1 MSNGRTGC
9 LEGRVAVVTG
19 AGSGTG
25 RATARRM
32 AAEGASVVAADIVSE
47 SVKATVELI
56 AADGGT
62 AIAVTADVS
71 DEASVAA
78 MIGVAADTYGR
89 LDVLHNNAAALGADV
104 YGRDLDIAELDLGI
118 WQKALSVNLT
128 GVLLGCKH
136 AVPAMRRSGGGAI
149 VNMSSTAAKHGGDDH
164 AAYGVSKS
172 AVESLTRYVASMYG
186 RDRIRCNAVAPGLIL
201 SETSLAALS
210 ERQLAEF
217 NIEQA
222 LPWSAHP
229 ADIAAA
235 VVWLASDESRCITGQ
250 TIVVDSGIMVRRP
263 LDTLRA
269 WERAL
274 PGLA

>member
-1 MSNGRTGC
+1 
-9 LEGRVAVVTG
+9 
-19 AGSGTG
+19 
-25 RATARRM
+25 M
-32 AAEGASVVAADIVSE
+32 ASEGASVVAADIATEAVA
-47 SVKATVELI
+47 ATVAMI
-56 AADGGT
+56 TGDGGI
-62 AIAVTADVS
+62 ANAVTADVS
-71 DEASVAA
+71 DEAAVQHMIAVAT
-78 MIGVAADTYGR
+78 DTYGR
-89 LDVLHNNAAALGADV
+89 LDVLHNNAAALGPDV
-104 YGRDLDIAELDLGI
+104 YGRDLGVAELDLEV
-118 WQKALSVNLT
+118 WQKAMSVNLT

-172 AVESLTRYVASMYG
+172 AIESLTRYVASMYG

-201 SETSLAALS
+201 SETSLAVLS

-222 LPWSAHP
+222 LPWSADP

-274 PGLA
+274 PGLG